1 MQIIKEYII
10 RFRTWI
16 VNVLFAVL
24 LTPEIIMVLLGANW
38 GSIIPEPY
46 INYVTIA
53 IPIINIWMRPRPAV
67 ISSDPEVQIAKII
80 ADEEPIENL

>member
-1 MQIIKEYII
+1 MNAIKEYII

-24 LTPEIIMVLLGANW
+24 LTPEVVMLLLGANW

-46 INYVTIA
+46 INYITIA

-67 ISSDPEVQIAKII
+67 IASDPEAKIAKII
-80 ADEEPIENL
+80 EENEPIENL